1 MIVMTAEQAVDL
13 DNDIQSHEKDSAPTT
28 VFFSKVFLDP
38 FIFFPFFQHWHKL
51 TES

>member
-28 VFFSKVFLDP
+28 VFFSKVFMEP
-38 FIFFPFFQHWHKL
+38 FYFIFPLISALAQTH
-51 TES
+51 